1 MLDKIKDLLSENY
14 GVNRAD
20 ITENAELIADLGLT
34 SFQLVEIISELED
47 MFDIETDE
55 EEVTNIV
62 TVKDVID
69 IIEKKIK
76 ESE

>member
-76 ESE
+76 ENE